1 MEQKDLSV
9 EELAEWLRNLSNI
22 PKKSVRKE
30 TFFDISG
37 IKHLENHWS
46 YVYLYFF
53 NPKASHGMSRLFVDT
68 LQEII
73 CKKTEK
79 QALSMASFSVLRE
92 EAVKDE
98 KGNIK
103 RIDLLLQN
111 ENEAII
117 IENKVYAS
125 LYNRL
130 DLYWKKPE
138 VPEENKRG
146 VVLSLWKTK
155 STHDG
160 FINITHEEF
169 AKAIERNLPPYF
181 MSAQPKSL
189 ILLQDF
195 IQNIYNI
202 THSMNKEELKFYFQ
216 YGNREKINRLAE
228 IRMNV
233 IKHIKQTIEN
243 KELLEPKFKEQG
255 WSLSVKT
262 KEKVNYVYY
271 TFKDASEKM
280 MLTLVYDSLWNYDK
294 NGCRI
299 QMFMELQ
306 NDMIKFV
313 KDHKEELRTLEV
325 ISDGNNIHPSWWHFK
340 KYDIPFTPDEL
351 SEENSIAQKIIEAIK
366 ESQFYENGTKIINL
380 RENSKH

>member
-22 PKKSVRKE
+22 PKKSIRKE
-30 TFFDISG
+30 TLFDILG
-37 IKHLENHWS
+37 IKHLEKHWS

-53 NPKASHGMSRLFVDT
+53 NPKASHGMYRLFVDT

-73 CKKTEK
+73 CKKTKK
-79 QALSMASFSVLRE
+79 QALSLASFSVLRE

-98 KGNIK
+98 KGNLK
-103 RIDLLLQN
+103 YIDLLLQN
-111 ENEAII
+111 DNEAII

-130 DLYWKKPE
+130 DLYWRKPG

-146 VVLSLWKTK
+146 VVLSLWRTK
-155 STHDG
+155 PTHHG

-216 YGNREKINRLAE
+216 HGNREIINRLAE
-228 IRMNV
+228 IRTNV

-243 KELLEPKFKEQG
+243 KELLEPKFKKQG

-262 KEKVNYVYY
+262 KEKEKYVYY

-280 MLTLVYDSLWNYDK
+280 MLTLMYDSLWNYDK

-299 QMFMELQ
+299 QMFLELQ
-306 NDMIKFV
+306 NDMINFV
-313 KDHKEELRTLEV
+313 KDHAEELRALEV
-325 ISDGNNIHPSWWHFK
+325 VSDGNNIPTLWWHYK

-351 SEENSIAQKIIEAIK
+351 SEENCIAQKIIEAIK
-366 ESQFYENGTKIINL
+366 NSNFYEVGKTIIDL
-380 RENSKH
+380 WKNSKH